1 MILAFVHA
9 TRKLTHYFQAH
20 TVWVLIEH
28 PLQFLL
34 RMSYFIGRIAKWGTR
49 LGTFDIRYKPRN
61 SIKGQVLADFVAEF
75 TPSSGTSLIV
85 CQVTIRQW
93 KVYVDGASNS
103 RGLGVG
109 VVLESPGGMSLEKSL
124 RLGFR
129 ASNNKAEY
137 EALIARLRAAQ
148 KFRVEEVDVFS
159 DSWLMVN
166 QIDGSFKARD

>member
-1 MILAFVHA
+1 M
-9 TRKLTHYFQAH
+9 
-20 TVWVLIEH
+20 
-28 PLQFLL
+28 
-34 RMSYFIGRIAKWGTR
+34 
-49 LGTFDIRYKPRN
+49 
-61 SIKGQVLADFVAEF
+61 LADFVAEF

-103 RGLGVG
+103 RSLGVG
-109 VVLESPGGMSLEKSL
+109 VMLESPGGMSLEKSL